1 MSHAQSAIE
10 TGLPTPADRP
20 NADTVIYDG
29 KCGFCQHQMGKLD
42 RWDKDGQLA
51 YVSLHDPQVA
61 ERLPEL
67 SKDDLMREICL
78 VSKAGQRIHGADAFK
93 YIARQLRAPWPVSLA
108 MRIPLSMPV
117 WRFLYRQFARQRHR
131 LSQRYACK
139 DDSCEVHLQ

>member
-1 MSHAQSAIE
+1 MSHAQSAHRNGI
-10 TGLPTPADRP
+10 TNPADRP

-61 ERLPEL
+61 ERWPEL

-78 VSKAGQRIHGADAFK
+78 VSKAGQRFHCADAFK
-93 YIARQLRAPWPVSLA
+93 YIARQLTIAVAGLAGDADSVEYAGLAISLSTIRSA
-108 MRIPLSMPV
+108 ALLVITALRV
-117 WRFLYRQFARQRHR
+117 
-131 LSQRYACK
+131 
-139 DDSCEVHLQ
+139 